1 MFVIGYLIRV
11 ISFDGVAK
19 LGGELASEIQFL
31 GTFVIKAILA

>member
-1 MFVIGYLIRV
+1 MFVIGNLIRV

-31 GTFVIKAILA
+31 GTFVIKAIMA